1 MIPQPRF
8 CCCVYPA
15 LIMVP
20 MHIFLLFCIF
30 GANFPPLD
38 ESEASRLSFAV
49 DGRDSLGDGFAV
61 LVENVRGVGGD
72 FSPNNEVD
80 EYPIYVDLIENPVK
94 YRGVE
99 FVISGVVEQQSP
111 APPPWDSVGEWF
123 VRDSDGVPF
132 MLYVVGETDIRAKA
146 DIVASTRFYKTVD
159 LTGRDGNVRSFAT
172 FVTSST
178 CITVE
183 ELGSIVPLPL
193 ILVPIVV
200 IGAMTVFLLSRNKPS
215 RKLLPRHGSPH
226 IDEVIDAVA
235 AVSVDLPDDPA
246 DALALLHESA
256 EELT

>member
-1 MIPQPRF
+1 
-8 CCCVYPA
+8 
-15 LIMVP
+15 
-20 MHIFLLFCIF
+20 
-30 GANFPPLD
+30 
-38 ESEASRLSFAV
+38 
-49 DGRDSLGDGFAV
+49 
-61 LVENVRGVGGD
+61 
-72 FSPNNEVD
+72 
-80 EYPIYVDLIENPVK
+80 
-94 YRGVE
+94 
-99 FVISGVVEQQSP
+99 
-111 APPPWDSVGEWF
+111 
-123 VRDSDGVPF
+123 
-132 MLYVVGETDIRAKA
+132 YVVGETDIRAKA